1 MLGLALPVYLNVTID
16 LLTAFIL
23 LLSFVMLSSKWISFY
38 IHAYGIQSFLIFILT
53 LILGIETRS
62 VNLYMVALLTLLVRC
77 LAVPYMLLNMMKK
90 FNIKEEINLSIKIPA
105 SIIMG
110 LILTVFGYFLTFRL
124 IHNFA
129 PDIIVNSAA
138 IALSLIFIGFFM
150 IISRYTTI
158 THILGLL
165 VIENGIFLFSVIL
178 TPTLPLIVE
187 LVVLFDI
194 LVTVVA
200 MLILS
205 MVMKIKTGSFSTGML
220 NRLVG

>member
-1 MLGLALPVYLNVTID
+1 MIGQALPVYLKVTEDI
-16 LLTAFIL
+16 LTALIL

-38 IHAYGIQSFLIFILT
+38 IHAYGMQSFLIFILT
-53 LILGIETRS
+53 LILGLQTNNID
-62 VNLYMVALLTLLVRC
+62 LYMVAFLTLAVRS
-77 LAVPYMLLNMMKK
+77 LIVPYLLLKMMKR
-90 FNIKEEINLSIKIPA
+90 FNIKEEINLNIKIPA
-105 SIIMG
+105 SMITG
-110 LILTVFGYFLTFRL
+110 LILCVFSYFFAFKLF
-124 IHNFA
+124 HNFSSN
-129 PDIIVNSAA
+129 IVINSSS

-205 MVMKIKTGSFSTGML
+205 MVMKIKTGSFSTDML